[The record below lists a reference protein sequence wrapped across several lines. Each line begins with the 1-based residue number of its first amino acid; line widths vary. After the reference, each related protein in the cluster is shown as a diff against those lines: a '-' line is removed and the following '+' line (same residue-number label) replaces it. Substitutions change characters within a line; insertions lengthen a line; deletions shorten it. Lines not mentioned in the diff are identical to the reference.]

1 MTAYWRSFRSELI
14 KLKRQPLVWIHL
26 LVPLAGIAIF
36 LGYYSYTSF
45 PAVSKISAYIQVLAI
60 AFPTLIG
67 IVCSVAAEQEASAG
81 QYQQLLALSN
91 RFAALAAKLTLLL
104 LLGYCSS
111 VLAAAGFGTGF
122 TYILK
127 QQSAWGP
134 GFYIETASLLFGS
147 CLFLYILHL
156 FISLRF
162 GKGASIGL
170 GIVESLVGALLLTG
184 LGDYIWIYIP
194 SAWPIRF
201 LSIWMQYDLTS
212 LDTLPSGLLLG
223 PGILW
228 CAGATV
234 IGMILLG
241 YWFVRWEGTQSVE

>member
-1 MTAYWRSFRSELI
+1 MMAYWRSFRSELI

-36 LGYYSYTSF
+36 LGYYSYTTF
-45 PAVSKISAYIQVLAI
+45 PAISKISAYMQVLAI
-60 AFPTLIG
+60 AFPTMIG
-67 IVCSVAAEQEASAG
+67 IVCSVAADQEASAG
-81 QYQQLLALSN
+81 QYQQLLASSKRLTS
-91 RFAALAAKLTLLL
+91 LAAKLTMLL

-111 VLAAAGFGTGF
+111 LLAAAGFGTGF
-122 TYILK
+122 RYILK
-127 QQSAWGP
+127 QQSTWSLGP
-134 GFYIETASLLFGS
+134 YVEAASLLFGS

-194 SAWPIRF
+194 SAWPVRF
-201 LSIWMQYDLTS
+201 LTIWMQYDLTS
-212 LDTLPSGLLLG
+212 LDMMPADLLLW

-228 CAGATV
+228 CTGATV
-234 IGMILLG
+234 IGMIILG
-241 YWFVRWEGTQSVE
+241 Y